1 MTEVPYAPPETPSRF
16 VSPRMMQRAAA
27 ILPYARYAPKHP
39 ALLLGGL
46 AVGLAGV
53 LAWRNRERI
62 RAAAGPVLQN
72 AAARAE
78 AMRERIP
85 GLRKSEPEVAQDL
98 FH

>member
-1 MTEVPYAPPETPSRF
+1 MTEVPYAPTEAPTRF
-16 VSPRMMQRAAA
+16 AAPRLMQKAAT

-39 ALLLGGL
+39 ALLLGAA

-62 RAAAGPVLQN
+62 KAAAGPVLQN
-72 AAARAE
+72 AAARGAE
-78 AMRERIP
+78 LRERIP
-85 GLRKSEPEVAQDL
+85 GLRKSEPAAAQDL